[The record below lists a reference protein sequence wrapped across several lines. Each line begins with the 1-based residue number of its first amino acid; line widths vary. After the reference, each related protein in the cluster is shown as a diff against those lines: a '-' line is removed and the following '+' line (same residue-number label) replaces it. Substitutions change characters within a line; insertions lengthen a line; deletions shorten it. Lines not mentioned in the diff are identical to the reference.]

1 MALVKTKQ
9 RQRIAC
15 VGQDVE
21 KVGTLC
27 IAGWEWKLV
36 SLLWKTVWQFF
47 KKLNIELLYDAA
59 ISILGIYP
67 K

>member
-1 MALVKTKQ
+1 MALVKTKR

-27 IAGWEWKLV
+27 IAGWEWKMV
-36 SLLWKTVWQFF
+36 SLLWKMV
-47 KKLNIELLYDAA
+47 
-59 ISILGIYP
+59 
-67 K
+67 

>member
-1 MALVKTKQ
+1 MALMKTKQ
-9 RQRIAC
+9 RQKIAH
-15 VGQDVE
+15 VGQDVG

-27 IAGWEWKLV
+27 IAGWEWKMV

-47 KKLNIELLYDAA
+47 KKLDIELLYDAA
-59 ISILGIYP
+59 IPILGIYP